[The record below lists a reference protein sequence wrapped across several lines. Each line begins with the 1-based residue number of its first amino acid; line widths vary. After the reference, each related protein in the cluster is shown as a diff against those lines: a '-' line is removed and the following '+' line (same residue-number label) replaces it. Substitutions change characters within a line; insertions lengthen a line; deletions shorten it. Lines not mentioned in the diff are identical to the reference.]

1 MERHAFHHRVIRYVR
16 RSFAVGA
23 ALTAAGLMAGTHPAH
38 AEKIVIGYM
47 PILNQAEAVSEYLG
61 LYKKYGLEVELK
73 LFQNG
78 PASLRALLS
87 GDVQVSEAGVVPMLN
102 MAGQGLPVYYLTS
115 GGITTPEYPGG
126 TIMIRNGDTTT
137 RSFKDLKGK
146 QIGQLG
152 KGTNTYFW
160 LWNATNKF
168 GMQRSDL
175 KEVFVPFP
183 QMGDLLASKQ
193 VDAVYAW
200 PPFDTLIAKSGR
212 GKLLVDDAAWNPYT
226 VVNAIA
232 VRRDW
237 ADKNPDT
244 VKKIV
249 KITIETN
256 RWINDNPYKAREIL
270 GKNIKL
276 PEDVYK
282 TMRLSYF
289 PRNGYQ
295 MMPSIWDF
303 YHLMVSTG
311 EFQAFPDPKA
321 VFDRYWI
328 EPARKFIAPA
338 LHDLGLQDDPT
349 VKKALKIKLQN
360 LPQPLEA
367 YLAPWERDEPLR
379 SGN

>member
-1 MERHAFHHRVIRYVR
+1 MARLAFRHRGIGYLRACLVAGF
-16 RSFAVGA
+16 
-23 ALTAAGLMAGTHPAH
+23 ALTAANLIAGVQPAR

-87 GDVQVSEAGVVPMLN
+87 GDVHVSEAGVVPMLN
-102 MAGQGLPVYYLTS
+102 MAGQNLPVYYLTS
-115 GGITTPEYPGG
+115 GGITTPDYPGG
-126 TIMIRNGDTTT
+126 TILIRNDDTTT

-200 PPFDTLIAKSGR
+200 PPFDTLIAKTGR
-212 GKLLVDDAAWNPYT
+212 GKLLVDDSAWNPYT
-226 VVNAIA
+226 VVNALA

-237 ADKNPDT
+237 ADKNPET

-249 KITIETN
+249 KIAIETN
-256 RWINDNPYKAREIL
+256 RWINDNPDRAREIL
-270 GKNIKL
+270 GRNIKL
-276 PEDVYK
+276 PEEVYK

-295 MMPSIWDF
+295 LMPSIWDF
-303 YHLMVSTG
+303 YYLMVSTG
-311 EFQAFPDPKA
+311 EFQAFSQAQA

-338 LHDLGLQDDPT
+338 LQELGLQDDPT
-349 VKKALKIKLQN
+349 VDKALRIKLQN
-360 LPQPLEA
+360 LPRPLET
-367 YLAPWERDEPLR
+367 YLAPWERAERWR
-379 SGN
+379 SDK